1 MNLESCHGGF
11 ATIGISP
18 HFYSAESKER
28 MADKKAR
35 LTIGGKSIDL
45 PVYSPTVGPDVVDVA
60 RLISLGYFTYDP
72 GYLSTVSCESAITY
86 IDGDAGVLRHRGYP
100 IEQLADH
107 ASFLEVCYLLLYG
120 NLPTNE
126 EFSDFRSAIQREQT
140 VDDYLFSILSGF
152 PRNAHP
158 MGVMCSL
165 VGAMSAHNLE
175 ESDFTDL
182 EARRQTAIRLIAKI
196 PMLAA
201 MTLRHGRNQ
210 EFIPPDPNR
219 SYGENFL
226 HMMFSKSESD
236 TLSDVLAK
244 AMDRIFL
251 LHADHE
257 QNASTS
263 TVRLVGST
271 DANPYACIAAG
282 IAALWGPSHGGANE
296 AVLQMLDEIGDPRN
310 IGEYLELAKDP
321 KDPRKIMGFG
331 HRVYKNYD
339 PRARVLQKTYR
350 DVLDSLGTAS
360 DPLLQMATELERVAL
375 KDEYF
380 VQRRLYPNVDFYS
393 GIILKALGI
402 PRSMFTVIFVVGRTP
417 GWIAQWNEM
426 ISQGYKIGRP
436 RQMYTGEVIRDYP
449 IQNE

>member
-1 MNLESCHGGF
+1 
-11 ATIGISP
+11 
-18 HFYSAESKER
+18 

-35 LTIGGKSIDL
+35 LTIDGNSIDL
-45 PVYSPTVGPDVVDVA
+45 PVYSPTVGLDVVDVA

-86 IDGDAGVLRHRGYP
+86 IDGDTGILRHRGYP
-100 IEQLADH
+100 IEQLAEQ
-107 ASFLEVCYLLLYG
+107 SNFLEVCYLLLYG
-120 NLPTNE
+120 KLPTDE
-126 EFSDFRSAIQREQT
+126 QFADFESAIRQEQN
-140 VDDYLFSILSGF
+140 VEDYLTTVLSGF
-152 PRNAHP
+152 SRDAHP

-165 VGAMSAHNLE
+165 IGAMSAHYHDE
-175 ESDFTDL
+175 IDITDTENRL
-182 EARRQTAIRLIAKI
+182 QTAIRLIAKV

-201 MTLRHGRNQ
+201 MTLRHVRSQ
-210 EFIPPDPNR
+210 AYVPPDPNR
-219 SYGENFL
+219 GYAENFL
-226 HMMFSKSESD
+226 HMMFSVNESD
-236 TLSDVLAK
+236 SVNPVLAK
-244 AMDRIFL
+244 AMDRVFL

-296 AVLQMLDEIGDPRN
+296 AVLQMLEDIGDPSKIDN
-310 IGEYLELAKDP
+310 YLKMAKDP
-321 KDPRKIMGFG
+321 DNPTRIMGFG
-331 HRVYKNYD
+331 HRVYKSYD
-339 PRARVLQKTYR
+339 PRAKVLQSTYR
-350 DVLDSLGTAS
+350 EVLNLLGIQS
-360 DPLLQMATELERVAL
+360 DPTLQMARDLEQAAL
-375 KDEYF
+375 SDDYF

-426 ISQGYKIGRP
+426 ISKGYKIGRP
-436 RQMYTGEVIRDYP
+436 RQMYTGDVIREYP
-449 IQNE
+449 QDRD

>member
-1 MNLESCHGGF
+1 
-11 ATIGISP
+11 
-18 HFYSAESKER
+18 

-35 LTIGGKSIDL
+35 LTIDGESIDL
-45 PVYSPTVGPDVVDVA
+45 PVYSPSVGPDVVDVA

-86 IDGDAGVLRHRGYP
+86 IDGDAGILRHRGYP
-100 IEQLADH
+100 IEQLADRS
-107 ASFLEVCYLLLYG
+107 SFLEVCYLLLFG
-120 NLPTNE
+120 KLPTKE
-126 EFSDFRSAIQREQT
+126 EFGDFQSAIHREQT
-140 VDDYLFSILSGF
+140 IDDYLISVLSSFS
-152 PRNAHP
+152 RDAHP

-165 VGAMSAHNLE
+165 VGAMSAHYHKE
-175 ESDFTDL
+175 IDITDSKT
-182 EARRQTAIRLIAKI
+182 RQQTAIRLIAKM

-210 EFIPPDPNR
+210 AFIPPDPKR
-219 SYGENFL
+219 DYAENFL
-226 HMMFSKSESD
+226 HMMFSKKESD
-236 TLSDVLAK
+236 SVNPVLSR

-296 AVLQMLDEIGDPRN
+296 AVLQMLDEIGNPSKLSD
-310 IGEYLELAKDP
+310 YLEMAKDP
-321 KDPRKIMGFG
+321 NDPKRIMGFG

-339 PRARVLQKTYR
+339 PRAKVLQETYK
-350 DVLDSLGTAS
+350 DVLDVHGIES
-360 DPLLQMATELERVAL
+360 DPTFQMARDLEKIAL

-402 PRSMFTVIFVVGRTP
+402 PTGMFTVIFVVGRTP

-426 ISQGYKIGRP
+426 ISDGYKIGRP
-436 RQMYTGEVIRDYP
+436 RQMYTGDVIRDYP
-449 IQNE
+449 QKEH

>member
-1 MNLESCHGGF
+1 M
-11 ATIGISP
+11 
-18 HFYSAESKER
+18 AE
-28 MADKKAR
+28 KKAR
-35 LTIGGKSIDL
+35 LTIDGESIDL

-86 IDGDAGVLRHRGYP
+86 IDGDAGILRHRGYS
-100 IEQLADH
+100 IEQLAEH
-107 ASFLEVCYLLLYG
+107 STFLEVCYLLLYG
-120 NLPTNE
+120 KLPTDE
-126 EFSDFRSAIQREQT
+126 EFASFQSAIHNEQT
-140 VDDYLFSILSGF
+140 IDDYLVSVLSGF
-152 PRNAHP
+152 DRNAHP

-165 VGAMSAHNLE
+165 VGAMSAHYHDE
-175 ESDFTDL
+175 IDITDPES
-182 EARRQTAIRLIAKI
+182 RQQTAIRLIAKI

-210 EFIPPDPNR
+210 EVVLIDPQR
-219 SYGENFL
+219 KYSENFL
-226 HMMFSKSESD
+226 HMMFSTDDSD
-236 TLSDVLAK
+236 SVSPVLAK

-271 DANPYACIAAG
+271 DANPYACIASG

-296 AVLQMLDEIGDPRN
+296 AVLRMLDEIGDPSKISN
-310 IGEYLELAKDP
+310 YLEKAKDP
-321 KDPRKIMGFG
+321 DDPRRIMGFG

-339 PRARVLQKTYR
+339 PRAKVLQETYR
-350 DVLDSLGTAS
+350 EVLDLLGIES
-360 DPLLQMATELERVAL
+360 DPTLQMARDLERIAL
-375 KDEYF
+375 RDEYF

-402 PRSMFTVIFVVGRTP
+402 PTKMFTVMFVVGRTP

-426 ISQGYKIGRP
+426 ISHGYKIGRP
-436 RQMYTGEVIRDYP
+436 RQMYTGDVIRDYP
-449 IQNE
+449 RK